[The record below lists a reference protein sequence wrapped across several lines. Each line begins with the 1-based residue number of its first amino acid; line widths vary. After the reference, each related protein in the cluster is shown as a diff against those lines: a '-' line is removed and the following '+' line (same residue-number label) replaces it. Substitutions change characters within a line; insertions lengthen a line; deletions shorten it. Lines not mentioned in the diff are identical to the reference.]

1 MNAVDHS
8 IRAER
13 DKIALHLG
21 RTLISGVIFLL
32 LAISITGVLYRYPPS
47 LTAALAVGLGLIG
60 VLALA
65 IVRYE
70 VAVAIGFLLIG
81 VVKVEPAPPDAIFS
95 VVIAVALVT
104 GRFEIRRVPFA
115 VAGLIGSFLVLNL
128 FSAIDAV
135 DPAVAARFFAIT
147 LYLAV
152 FSVWFTG
159 YLDSIRRARTVVLA
173 YVASA
178 LLSALLG
185 LLALFLIIPGQEL
198 LLLSGCCRIEAL
210 FEDPNV
216 FGPFLV
222 PAALILLEEVLKPR
236 LLRARRATKMLIF
249 LTLAMGVF
257 FSYSRAAWL
266 NFALA
271 LVIMLLV
278 LALRRGGG
286 RQATAIFGIV
296 LAGAT
301 VALSVIA
308 ISGSFEFIQ
317 ERAKFQTYDVER
329 FGAQVTG
336 IELSEQHPIGVGPGQ
351 FEVLVPVATH
361 STYVRTL
368 AEQGVLGFITIF
380 ALMILTLALATRN
393 ALAGRDTYGVGSA
406 ALLGAWFGILANSLF
421 VDTLHW
427 RHLWFVAALI
437 WVGAMRQQLQDRR

>member
-8 IRAER
+8 IRAGRNE
-13 DKIALHLG
+13 IAHHFG
-21 RTLISGVIFLL
+21 RTLISGVILLL
-32 LAISITGVLYRYPPS
+32 LAVSITGVLYRYPPS
-47 LTAALAVGLGLIG
+47 LTAALVVGLGLVG

-70 VAVAIGFLLIG
+70 IAVAIGFFLIG
-81 VVKVEPAPPDAIFS
+81 VVVVEPAPPDAIFS

-104 GRFEIRRVPFA
+104 GRFEIRRVPLA
-115 VAGLIGSFLVLNL
+115 VVGLISAFLVLNL
-128 FSAIDAV
+128 ISAIEAV
-135 DPAVAARFFAIT
+135 DPAIAARFFMIT

-159 YLDSIRRARTVVLA
+159 YLDSIRRTRTVVLA

-178 LLSALLG
+178 LLSSLLG
-185 LLALFLIIPGQEL
+185 LLALFMIIPGQDL
-198 LLLSGCCRIEAL
+198 LLLDGCCRIEAL

-222 PAALILLEEVLKPR
+222 PAALILLEEVLNPR
-236 LLRARRATKMLIF
+236 LIRARRATKILIF
-249 LTLAMGVF
+249 LTLALGIF

-271 LVIMLLV
+271 LVVMLV
-278 LALRRGGG
+278 VIILRRGGG
-286 RQATAIFGIV
+286 RQATTILGIV
-296 LAGAT
+296 IAGAT

-317 ERAKFQTYDVER
+317 ERATFQTYDVER
-329 FGAQVTG
+329 FGAQLTG
-336 IELSEQHPIGVGPGQ
+336 VELAEQYPIGIGPGQ

-361 STYVRTL
+361 STYVRAL
-368 AEQGVLGFITIF
+368 AEQGLLGLIVILS
-380 ALMILTLALATRN
+380 LMILTLALAARN
-393 ALAGRDTYGVGSA
+393 AFAGRDTYGIGSA

-437 WVGAMRQQLQDRR
+437 WVGAMRQKLKD